1 MPDEARI
8 RIVRADQ
15 SNCLKMPLSQADLPS
30 ESECHNKGAK
40 MFYLSCLS
48 PIHKDGQLME

>member
-15 SNCLKMPLSQADLPS
+15 SNCLKMPLCQADLPS